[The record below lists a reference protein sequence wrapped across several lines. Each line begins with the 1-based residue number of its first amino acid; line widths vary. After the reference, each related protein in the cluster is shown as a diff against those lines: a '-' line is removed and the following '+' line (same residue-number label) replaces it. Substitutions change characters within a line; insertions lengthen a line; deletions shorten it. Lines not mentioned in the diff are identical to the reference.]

1 MKKVLVCILI
11 LTCCYFTGKA
21 QQVVSSGGY
30 EEKDGITVDWILG
43 GSLEDLTGYAKSTIY
58 EPEEDQL
65 SESALSVKVY
75 PNFTRNFITIEISPF
90 GTSRFYLDFYNN
102 IGVRIRDR
110 ITMDQPVLQVNL
122 SNLPL
127 GIYFLRVFCMDQ
139 DHPIELVKIVKM

>member
-75 PNFTRNFITIEISPF
+75 PNFTRNLITIDISPF
-90 GTSRFYLDFYNN
+90 E
-102 IGVRIRDR
+102 
-110 ITMDQPVLQVNL
+110 L
-122 SNLPL
+122 SNLTL
-127 GIYFLRVFCMDQ
+127 I
-139 DHPIELVKIVKM
+139 